1 MNKEKE
7 AKSKE
12 DTDAKQKEEE
22 AETAQRKKAA
32 REFMESGEIP
42 TDEQNKDIDN
52 FEPQKNQSIP
62 RQRNTKA
69 IPNIASMRHH
79 TGLRE
84 TVKIA
89 TATLIDFK
97 L

>member
-1 MNKEKE
+1 MQSRKRKRL
-7 AKSKE
+7 KLH
-12 DTDAKQKEEE
+12 
-22 AETAQRKKAA
+22 RGKKAA
-32 REFMESGEIP
+32 REFMESGKIP
-42 TDEQNKDIDN
+42 TDYQNKDIDNN